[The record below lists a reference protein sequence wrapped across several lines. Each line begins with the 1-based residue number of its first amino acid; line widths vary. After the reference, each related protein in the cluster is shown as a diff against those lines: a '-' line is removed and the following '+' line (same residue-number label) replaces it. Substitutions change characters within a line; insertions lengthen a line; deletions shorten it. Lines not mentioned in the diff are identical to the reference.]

1 MMKKKILSLGWAA
14 LAAALAGFG
23 EVVYVSPSGDDAAAG
38 SREAPLKTLEAARDR
53 LRQAADGRR
62 ELVMLA
68 GDYFLPDTFRLSAAD
83 DGLVLRGEKPGAA
96 TLWGGEAVSGWQKD
110 PASGFWHA
118 AVSPKAAA
126 AKFRMLL
133 KDGSPLPVARYPG
146 GTNRFAHLT
155 KWNVKIMPSLQG
167 GWQRKPTEEERSV
180 MAYDPKDI
188 PDTLDLMNADLRLF
202 HMWSDSLCVVSNVDR
217 AAHTLVTARPAS
229 WAMGAAGRNR
239 YELLNVREGLLEDG
253 QWYCDR
259 AAGRVWYRAKAGED
273 PNRAKFVV
281 PVLPSVIEVSPC
293 RKGRYHRE
301 LWSRGLTFR
310 DFAVRAAQPSVNE
323 MASFGGSAV
332 RAAIEVNTSDG
343 LVVEGVNVCGT
354 AGAGM
359 NFTDIAHARIVNCD
373 IRETGARGAGIGGWA
388 GTGDNLF
395 ASNRICDVGLVYR
408 SSAAFYAGGTNSVFR
423 ANEICRIPYCGIIG
437 SGTGNLYEE
446 NYIHHV
452 MQVLHDGGA
461 IYGNLTRC
469 TLRHNVV
476 HDITPDGRGYG
487 VHAYY
492 ADEGSVDC
500 VIEDNYAEGVAVPTH
515 QHMTKGT
522 VVRGNTLVNKQ
533 GDLRISFARSYDCAF
548 SNNLLVAGGKVE
560 LGEPD
565 AVPHWANNRVVR
577 PSDPKDPRS
586 RRVIELWNPERPQLR
601 RMWIPAAPRM
611 ARPPKLDG
619 VFDKGE
625 WPLDWTTLARGADRH
640 ASGFTAAVVRFGYD
654 DDNLYVSFLTS
665 AFKFCRL
672 TRGDQW
678 GVDDGVEVVFEGG
691 RRIRGYFSGKTEIAP
706 AAFAA
711 AGVEIVG
718 GQKPGFDPKR
728 TWENHNIGQY
738 EIKVPLRALGIGKI
752 DAKTRLKLN
761 ACCYVSEYRQYKYL
775 EGTCDWPDGQKG
787 GETPAALSFAVGK

>member
-1 MMKKKILSLGWAA
+1 MKKLTMAMSAFILGLSAMA
-14 LAAALAGFG
+14 D
-23 EVVYVSPSGDDAAAG
+23 VVYVSPAGNDAADG
-38 SREAPLKTLEAARDR
+38 SRSTPLRTLEAARNR
-53 LRQAADGRR
+53 LRKAPEGQR

-68 GDYFLPDTFRLSAAD
+68 GDYFLADTFRLSNED
-83 DGLVLRGEKPGAA
+83 NGLLLRGEKPGVV
-96 TLWGGEAVSGWQKD
+96 TLWGGEAVTGWKKD
-110 PASGFWHA
+110 PASGFWFA
-118 AVSPKAAA
+118 TVSPKAAA

-133 KDGSPLPVARYPG
+133 KDGAPLPVARYPG

-155 KWNVKIMPSLQG
+155 KWDVKIMSSLQG
-167 GWQRKPTEEERSV
+167 GWQRKPTEAERSV

-188 PDTLDLMNADLRLF
+188 PDSLDLMNADLRLF
-202 HMWSDSLCVVSNVDR
+202 HMWSDSLCTVSNVNR

-239 YELLNVREGLLEDG
+239 YEILNVREGMLEDG

-259 AAGRVWYRAKAGED
+259 AAGCVWYRAKTGED

-281 PVLPSVIEVSPC
+281 PVLPSLIEVSPC
-293 RKGRYHRE
+293 KKGRYHRE
-301 LWSRGLTFR
+301 LWSRGLAFK
-310 DFAVRAAQPSVNE
+310 DFTVSSAQPSVSE

-332 RAAIEVNTSDG
+332 KAAIEVNTSDG
-343 LVVEGVNVCGT
+343 LVVEGVNVLGT

-359 NFTDIAHARIVNCD
+359 NFTDITHARIVNCD

-388 GTGDNLF
+388 GAGDNLF
-395 ASNRICDVGLVYR
+395 ASNRICDAGLVYR
-408 SSAAFYAGGTNSVFR
+408 SSAAFFAGGTNSIFR

-469 TLRHNVV
+469 TLRRNVV
-476 HDITPDGRGYG
+476 HDITPDGKGYG

-522 VVRGNTLVNKQ
+522 VVRGNTLVNKD

-565 AVPHWANNRVVR
+565 AVPHWGGNRLIR
-577 PSDPKDPRS
+577 PADPTDPKS
-586 RRVIELWNPERPQLR
+586 RRRIELWNPERPQLKR
-601 RMWIPAAPRM
+601 AWLRPVPRM
-611 ARPPKLDG
+611 SKPPKLDG
-619 VFDKGE
+619 VFDNGE
-625 WPLDWTTLARGADRH
+625 WPLYWNTLDRSADRH
-640 ASGFTAAVVRFGYD
+640 ASCFTAATVRMGYD
-654 DDNLYVSFLTS
+654 DENLYVSFFTS
-665 AFKFCRL
+665 AFKFCKL
-672 TRGDQW
+672 TRGEKW
-678 GVDDGVEVVFEGG
+678 GEDDGVEIVFEGG
-691 RRIRGYFSGKTEIAP
+691 RRVRGYFSGKTEVLP
-706 AAFAA
+706 AEFAS

-728 TWENHNIGQY
+728 TWENHNIGHY
-738 EIKVPLRALGIGKI
+738 EIKIPFKALGIEKPAEKMSI
-752 DAKTRLKLN
+752 PFN
-761 ACCYVSEYRQYKYL
+761 ACCYVSDYHQYKYI
-775 EGTCDWPDGQKG
+775 EGTCDWPDGTKG
-787 GETPAALSFAVGK
+787 GETPAKMTLGK